1 MVKARLSKPVGRPR
15 LFDEAS
21 VVDQAIRVFWERGFE
36 GASLSELTH
45 AMGIK
50 PGSLYVAFGNKQEL
64 FRMALRRYLAT
75 EVSFIQDAL
84 NEPTAFGVVQRLLR
98 ESALFLSR
106 PGFPR
111 GCMTI
116 QASQVIT
123 EEGAEVHKELLELRV
138 RSQKQLRDRLSRAK
152 REGDLP
158 ADSHPD
164 SLARFVVAVYQGMT
178 VQSVNGA
185 SRKDL
190 LDLAETSLSVWPML
204 KVA

>member
-1 MVKARLSKPVGRPR
+1 
-15 LFDEAS
+15 
-21 VVDQAIRVFWERGFE
+21 
-36 GASLSELTH
+36 
-45 AMGIK
+45 MGIK

-64 FRMALRRYLAT
+64 FRRALRRYLAT

-164 SLARFVVAVYQGMT
+164 SLTFRRCGLPRNDGAECEWSEPKRSSRSGGNLAVSVANAESSLKSPQR
-178 VQSVNGA
+178 NGTA
-185 SRKDL
+185 SFPRADL
-190 LDLAETSLSVWPML
+190 WG
-204 KVA
+204 